1 VKFATA
7 VSIGVIALAMS
18 ASVSLRAQ
26 QRTVKDAVY
35 TDAQATRGKA
45 IFDVHCALCH
55 GERLEGAAGPPL
67 AGDIFLAAWDSRPL
81 SDIFDKINAT
91 MPADAPGTLEPQ
103 QVVDLVAF
111 VLQANNFP
119 AGRTELAPAAALLK
133 QVAMAATNPLARGIT
148 ASSTAAFPATGTLNQ
163 VMRGILFPS
172 SNVLFDVQTRD
183 PGAGPKGGI
192 ARADAATTSN
202 RYGDVYS
209 PWQVVDAAAISIAE
223 IGPVLMQPGRR
234 CENGKPVPVDRDD
247 WKRYV
252 QGVVDAGRAAYR
264 ASQMRSQ
271 DAVSEAT
278 NGISD
283 ACANCHRVYRDVASA
298 AMRCTPP

>member
-1 VKFATA
+1 MKSVGVA
-7 VSIGVIALAMS
+7 VLVFLAV
-18 ASVSLRAQ
+18 VSLRAQ
-26 QRTVKDAVY
+26 QTRTVKDGVY
-35 TDAQATRGKA
+35 TDTQAARGKA
-45 IFDVHCALCH
+45 IFDMRCALCH

-67 AGDIFLAAWDSRPL
+67 AGEVFLGPWNSQPL
-81 SDIFDKINAT
+81 SNVFDKISAT
-91 MPADAPGTLEPQ
+91 MPADAPGTLAPQ
-103 QVVDLVAF
+103 QVGDLVAF
-111 VLQANNFP
+111 ILQANEFP
-119 AGRTELAPAAALLK
+119 AGRTELTPGAAPLK
-133 QVAMAATNPLARGIT
+133 QIAIVASNPPAPVTN
-148 ASSTAAFPATGTLNQ
+148 ASPAPSFAATGTLNQ

-183 PGAGPKGGI
+183 PGAGSKGGV
-192 ARADAATTSN
+192 ARADATTTSN

-223 IGPVLMQPGRR
+223 IGPVLMQPRR
-234 CENGKPVPVDRDD
+234 CENGKPVPIDRAD
-247 WKRYV
+247 WTQYV

-264 ASQMRSQ
+264 ASQMRNQ

-278 NGISD
+278 NVISD